1 MPIMKGNKIMKIL
14 EIREKKGWFLSLLP
28 DATQPGEITPIDQI
42 NKEGL
47 MMLLDL
53 YINRD
58 DIEMD
63 SYEEHPIENPAQQI
77 IYKNIFDNF
86 SELVDSKNKFKD
98 EGERLY
104 LDAIQKY
111 KVHETEEL

>member
-1 MPIMKGNKIMKIL
+1 MKIL
-14 EIREKKGWFLSLLP
+14 EIKDKKGWFLSRLP
-28 DATQPGEITPIDQI
+28 DADQNGEITPIDQI
-42 NKEGL
+42 NKDSL
-47 MMLLDL
+47 MMLLNL
-53 YINRD
+53 YINGD

-63 SYEEHPIENPAQQI
+63 SYEEHQIENPAQKI
-77 IYKNIFDNF
+77 IYESIFDRF

-111 KVHETEEL
+111 KVHETHEL

>member
-1 MPIMKGNKIMKIL
+1 MKLL
-14 EIREKKGWFLSLLP
+14 EIKDKKGYFRSPLS
-28 DATQPGEITPIDQI
+28 DADQNGKITLIDQI
-42 NKEGL
+42 DKEGL
-47 MMLLDL
+47 MMLLNL
-53 YINRD
+53 YINGD

-86 SELVDSKNKFKD
+86 SELVNNKNKFKD

-111 KVHETEEL
+111 KVHETGGL

>member
-1 MPIMKGNKIMKIL
+1 MPIMKGSKIMKIL
-14 EIREKKGWFLSLLP
+14 EIRDKKGWFLSILP

-63 SYEEHPIENPAQQI
+63 LYEGQQIENPAQQI
-77 IYKNIFDNF
+77 IYKSIFDNF
-86 SELVDSKNKFKD
+86 SELMDSKNKFKD

-111 KVHETEEL
+111 KVPETDDF

>member
-1 MPIMKGNKIMKIL
+1 MKIL
-14 EIREKKGWFLSLLP
+14 EIRDKKGWFLSILP

-63 SYEEHPIENPAQQI
+63 LYEGQQIENPAQQI
-77 IYKNIFDNF
+77 IYKSIFDNF
-86 SELVDSKNKFKD
+86 SELMDSKNKFKD

-111 KVHETEEL
+111 KVPETDDF